1 MLFSIL
7 DVNTI
12 QGEREHESKETPLMT
27 DLDWGDSDVR
37 DCRTVTEANLPV
49 MWLHPGQTKLVTSDQ
64 NRGTNQNGLS

>member
-12 QGEREHESKETPLMT
+12 QGEMKHESKETPLMT
-27 DLDWGDSDVR
+27 GLDWDDGDVR

-49 MWLHPGQTKLVTSDQ
+49 MWHHPDQTKLVTNDQ
-64 NRGTNQNGLS
+64 NRGTNQNG